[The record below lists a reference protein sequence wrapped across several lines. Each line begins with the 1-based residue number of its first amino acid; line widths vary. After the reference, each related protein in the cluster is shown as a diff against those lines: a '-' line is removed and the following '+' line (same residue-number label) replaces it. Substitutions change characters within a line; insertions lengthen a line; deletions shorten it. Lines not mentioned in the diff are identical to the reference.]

1 MITVA
6 TMAAVE
12 MGIVVTS
19 AGKCHSLVT
28 FVSAMFDFALRHP
41 LIPVVDLEAPRRA
54 TMVTARR
61 HPGHGGHHIGAGA
74 TATTAPE
81 TLRPSVFP
89 GLIIDD
95 TFPQTRRCR
104 SQCHNVQSS
113 ETAPKPLTTTR
124 VTDS

>member
-28 FVSAMFDFALRHP
+28 FVSAMFDFALRHL

-54 TMVTARR
+54 TMVIALR
-61 HPGHGGHHIGAGA
+61 HRGHGGHQIGAGA

-81 TLRPSVFP
+81 TLRPSVF
-89 GLIIDD
+89 
-95 TFPQTRRCR
+95 R
-104 SQCHNVQSS
+104 
-113 ETAPKPLTTTR
+113 
-124 VTDS
+124 TDH

>member
-28 FVSAMFDFALRHP
+28 FVSAMFDFALRHL

-54 TMVTARR
+54 TMVIALR
-61 HPGHGGHHIGAGA
+61 HPSHGGHQIGAGA
-74 TATTAPE
+74 TATPAP
-81 TLRPSVFP
+81 RNPA
-89 GLIIDD
+89 
-95 TFPQTRRCR
+95 PQRL
-104 SQCHNVQSS
+104 
-113 ETAPKPLTTTR
+113 P
-124 VTDS
+124 D